1 MVADQIARGELI
13 QLQDTAH
20 LEEFAYYLVC
30 PDNRQSLPK
39 IAAFREW
46 ILGPAAQSAP
56 AER

>member
-1 MVADQIARGELI
+1 MVANEIASGELI
-13 QLQDTAH
+13 QLLETAH

-46 ILGPAAQSAP
+46 ILGPVAQSA
-56 AER
+56 AAGR